1 MQKVFDT
8 ILKIIDVLFVVVSA
22 VFTLWMY
29 PLFLASAF
37 LWKWT
42 FEGDE
47 CNRVKT
53 ETILKPNF
61 NTAGRFFTM
70 IWAMVILTAAYK
82 AFLEFLINAFS

>member
-8 ILKIIDVLFVVVSA
+8 VLKIIDVLFVVISA
-22 VFTLWMY
+22 VLTFWMY
-29 PLFLASAF
+29 PLFLVSAF
-37 LWKWT
+37 FWKWT

-53 ETILKPNF
+53 ETILKPNL

-70 IWAMVILTAAYK
+70 IWAMVILTTAYK
-82 AFLEFLINAFS
+82 ALLELLINAFS

>member
-8 ILKIIDVLFVVVSA
+8 VLKVIDVLFVVISA
-22 VFTLWMY
+22 VLTFWMY

-37 LWKWT
+37 FWKWT

-53 ETILKPNF
+53 ETILKPNL

>member
-8 ILKIIDVLFVVVSA
+8 VLKIIDVLFVVISA
-22 VFTLWMY
+22 VLTFWMY
-29 PLFLASAF
+29 PLFLVYAF
-37 LWKWT
+37 FWKWT

-53 ETILKPNF
+53 ETILKPNL

-70 IWAMVILTAAYK
+70 IWAMVILTTAYK

>member
-8 ILKIIDVLFVVVSA
+8 VLKIFDVLYVVVSA
-22 VFTLWMY
+22 VLTFWMY
-29 PLFLASAF
+29 PLFLVSAF
-37 LWKWT
+37 FWKWT

-53 ETILKPNF
+53 ETILKPNL

-82 AFLEFLINAFS
+82 AFLEFLISAFS